1 MRQPQGLE
9 LYPRMPVTGMR
20 PKGAAVAGVAP
31 GDKSE
36 RPARPQELSRFPDH
50 GRIVLTQIV
59 QGRLRFLRA
68 DLLPRFFLIEPQRFG
83 VTAAKAV

>member
-36 RPARPQELSRFPDH
+36 RPARPQELKAGAYRM
-50 GRIVLTQIV
+50 
-59 QGRLRFLRA
+59 LRQNIAVEIRRDGGA
-68 DLLPRFFLIEPQRFG
+68 LLG
-83 VTAAKAV
+83 